1 VPFPIADFERIVF
14 FGAVGITGYLYQ
26 LVRLVNLEVCQQ
38 IQLFGLPNVLRGEVG
53 HRLSLLPVG
62 LGFRCLNDRIGAILD
77 NRPKLLHMRTFVFLP
92 CPKNIAQGT
101 WGFQKCLTL
110 FIRQVVVLQ
119 RQQKIFPCG
128 VFIGMV

>member
-1 VPFPIADFERIVF
+1 MML
-14 FGAVGITGYLYQ
+14 FGAIGVAGHFYELIWLINLKVGQQVQ
-26 LVRLVNLEVCQQ
+26 LL
-38 IQLFGLPNVLRGEVG
+38 GLLNVLRGEVG